1 MLLTFLEKAAA
12 YGLGYQDK
20 EVIEIDEKFVFKPV
34 VLTTL
39 LDKDGNAKGYA
50 YLPQEY
56 PLSELIEKGICRS
69 AKKDESEGYKK
80 AKADFDKKVK
90 DGVAKEGDFYYI
102 H

>member
-1 MLLTFLEKAAA
+1 MIVTFLEKAVA

-20 EVIEIDEKFVFKPV
+20 EVVELPDNHVFKST

-39 LDKDGNAKGYA
+39 VDKDGAAKGYA

-69 AKKDESEGYKK
+69 AKKDEAEGYKK

-90 DGVAKEGDFYYI
+90 DAVAKEGDFYYI